1 LRSVFDCQLQI
12 TNYKFMA
19 DVNLIVDGKKVT
31 APAGTLLIE
40 ACKSAGIEV
49 PSFCYYPG
57 LSLCGACRMCVVK
70 IEKMPK
76 LQTACTT
83 VVGEGMIVT
92 TESDEVR
99 QARKGT
105 VEILLGNH
113 PLDCPVCDA
122 GGECEL
128 QDMTFSYGA
137 SESRFTEAKNHKE
150 ELQWSPVVY
159 FDRPRCIMCFRCV
172 RVCGEGMDVWAL
184 GVQNRGVSSIIAPNI
199 SAPDQDAHLDCEE
212 CGMCIDICPVGA
224 LTSGAYR
231 YKTRPWE
238 MHHVGTICT
247 HCGDG
252 CKTTLGVRQCE
263 TGAEIVRGDNR
274 DKSGIN
280 GDFLCVKGR
289 YAFDFV
295 HHADRLTEPLIR
307 KNGKLM
313 PATWEDAFELIG
325 KRFRE
330 VRDEV
335 NNGSHGGSA
344 IGVIG
349 SNRTT
354 NEENYLLSKFA
365 RVVLKTNNVDHHR
378 TADYPALAAALHG
391 KPGKT
396 ASMRDVLNAPAIL
409 LIGNDPT
416 NQHPL
421 LAWQIRTNVRLR
433 HAKLYVI
440 NSAPIKLRRQAAGF
454 GLLPPGVEAK
464 AVGFFAG
471 DDSLLD
477 SLVSDGTSRDAWIAL
492 RERIRAEQNL
502 VIAFGSEVRGH
513 DIAKLAEFAAT
524 LTGAKLI
531 CLGDYANS
539 RGASEMGLYPDL
551 LPGYEPLSETVR
563 FQQEWGKLP
572 AEKGLSLPEMME
584 AAKAGKL
591 KALYVVGSNPVGRLG
606 VDPFALAK
614 AFVVVQDM
622 FLTETATIADVILPA
637 ANAYEKTGTYT
648 NTCGDLQLV
657 KKAGEVSNTKPDF
670 EMIVRI
676 ADAMG
681 CDVSGLVPFGS
692 GTHSDMGQTRGAQS
706 GEADR
711 HAVWLEAHNLE
722 PKMTPFDPMA
732 ILDEV
737 QRVVAGYDVSRV
749 NLLAGTDQH
758 LEIAESGASLIQDP
772 ELIVPA
778 NDDLFSS
785 GTLGRYS
792 KTLNSVIENKS
803 AVPEVAAD

>member
-1 LRSVFDCQLQI
+1 
-12 TNYKFMA
+12 MP
-19 DVNLIVDGKKVT
+19 DVTLTVDGKKVT
-31 APAGTLLIE
+31 APAGSLLIE
-40 ACKSAGIEV
+40 ACKSVGIEV

-57 LSLCGACRMCVVK
+57 LSLQGACRMCVVK
-70 IEKMPK
+70 VEKMPK

-83 VVGEGMIVT
+83 TVTEGMIVAT
-92 TESDEVR
+92 DSDEVR
-99 QARKGT
+99 QARKAM
-105 VEILLGNH
+105 VEMLLGNH

-137 SESRFTEAKNHKE
+137 AESKFMEAKNHKE
-150 ELQWSPVVY
+150 EQQWSPVVY
-159 FDRPRCIMCFRCV
+159 FDRPRCILCYRCV

-184 GVQNRGVSSIIAPNI
+184 GVQNRGVSSIIAPNQ
-199 SAPDQDAHLDCEE
+199 QDHLDCEE

-238 MHHVGTICT
+238 MNHVSTICT

-252 CKTTLGVRQCE
+252 CKTTLGVRRCD

-289 YAFDFV
+289 YAFDFA
-295 HHADRLTEPLIR
+295 HNKKRLTQPLVR
-307 KNGKLM
+307 KNGKLT
-313 PATWEDAFELIG
+313 PATWEQAFELIG
-325 KRFRE
+325 KRFCE
-330 VRDEV
+330 VRD
-335 NNGSHGGSA
+335 HDGGSA

-378 TADYPALAAALHG
+378 TADFPALAAALHG

-396 ASMRDVLNAPAIL
+396 ASMRDVLTAPAIL

-433 HAKLYVI
+433 RAKLYVI

-454 GLLPPGVEAK
+454 GLIPAGSEAK
-464 AVGFFAG
+464 AVAFLGG

-477 SLVSDGTSRDAWIAL
+477 SLADPQIADGLTRDAWVAL
-492 RERIRAEQNL
+492 RETVRAEQNM
-502 VIAFGSEVRGH
+502 VIAFGSELRAH
-513 DIAKLAEFAAT
+513 DIEKLANFAWT

-551 LPGYEPLSETVR
+551 LPGYEPAAGAEKFR
-563 FQQEWGKLP
+563 QEWGSLP
-572 AEKGLSLPEMME
+572 AEKGLSLPEMVE
-584 AAKAGKL
+584 AAKGGKL

-606 VDPFALAK
+606 IDPFVFSK
-614 AFVVVQDM
+614 SFVVVQDM
-622 FLTETATIADVILPA
+622 FMTETANLADVVLPA
-637 ANAYEKTGTYT
+637 ANVYEKTGTYT

-657 KKAGEVSNTKPDF
+657 KKAGEVSNTKADF
-670 EMIVRI
+670 ELIVRI

-681 CDVSGLVPFGS
+681 SDVSGLVPFGS
-692 GTHSDMGQTRGAQS
+692 GTRSDMGQTRGAQS

-711 HAVWLEAHNLE
+711 HAVWLEAHDLE

-732 ILDEV
+732 ILDEI

-749 NLLAGTDQH
+749 NLLAGNDQH
-758 LEIAESGASLIQDP
+758 LEIAESGASLIQPP

-778 NDDLFSS
+778 HDDLFSS

-792 KTLNSVIENKS
+792 KTLNSVFENKA